1 MAKLKPNKSRIV
13 EAILFLI
20 EEAGRRNRQ
29 LTQYEIVKSVFI
41 ADLWHLKKFGRPISF
56 DNYVAMKLGPVPS
69 ETYNMLKP
77 DYHWGHDAP
86 EGGPFW
92 ERTQPDGGRKAFFTA
107 KRSANLQKLSQ
118 SDAGELREAL
128 TFVLA
133 EGFEGVRDW
142 THQLPAYTQ
151 AWESRG
157 SSGSSDMQYDL
168 LLDHPDREFV
178 DDLIH
183 ASKHL

>member
-1 MAKLKPNKSRIV
+1 MAKLKPNKPRIV
-13 EAILFLI
+13 EAVLFLI
-20 EEAGRRNRQ
+20 EEADRHGRK

-69 ETYNMLKP
+69 ETYDMLKA

-86 EGGPFW
+86 EGAPFW
-92 ERTQPDGGRKAFFTA
+92 ERAQPEGSRIAYFTA
-107 KRSANLQKLSQ
+107 KRPANLKTLSQ
-118 SDAGELREAL
+118 SDVGELREAL

-142 THQLPAYTQ
+142 THRLQAYTQ

-157 SSGSSDMQYDL
+157 DHSSNEMQYDL
-168 LLDHPDREFV
+168 LLDQPDREFV
-178 DDLIH
+178 ADLIH